1 MTWFTAD
8 LHFGHTNV
16 IRYSKRPFKTVQE
29 MDETLFNNWNK
40 TISEHDLVYVL
51 GDISFQKYAVALEM
65 IPKLKGRKIL
75 VQGNHDK
82 FSIGQYHKLGF
93 EHVFQDILMKMGKH
107 RVRLCHYPYRAPWYK
122 RILTRAT
129 YNRYIDRRPPRDAD
143 FLLHGHV
150 HTAFT
155 KRKSQINV
163 GVDCWGGFPVSI
175 SEIQSLVDGK
185 EDYIKQARRL
195 WNR

>member
-1 MTWFTAD
+1 
-8 LHFGHTNV
+8 
-16 IRYSKRPFKTVQE
+16 

-51 GDISFQKYAVALEM
+51 GDISFQKYAIALEM
-65 IPKLKGRKIL
+65 IPKLKGKKIL

-129 YNRYIDRRPPRDAD
+129 YNRYIDRRPPRDSS
-143 FLLHGHV
+143 FLLHGHC
-150 HTAFT
+150 HNAWLM
-155 KRKSQINV
+155 KGNQLNV
-163 GVDCWGGFPVSI
+163 GVDVHNFIPVSFDKI
-175 SEIQSLVDGK
+175 MSLLDSSLK
-185 EDYIKQARRL
+185 K
-195 WNR
+195 